1 MNKHFEDARYYLK
14 RAGETAKAGVS
25 EELEPIQERVKELTN
40 REEEADEPEPG
51 RFDAVRQELKELSE
65 KAEGETR
72 EAIDK
77 ARAKID
83 EYRKEKDEQ
92 TSES

>member
-14 RAGETAKAGVS
+14 RAGETAKAGVA
-25 EELEPIQERVKELTN
+25 EELDPVQERVRDLTN
-40 REEEADEPEPG
+40 RDEDDDEPEPG
-51 RFDAVRQELKELSE
+51 RLDTIRQELKELSE

-83 EYRKEKDEQ
+83 DYRSEKNEESS
-92 TSES
+92 TS